1 MEKKEP
7 IYQKLVIDDTVYET
21 ILTEKY
27 LKRKPWKPA
36 NPKHVLSILPG
47 TVRKI
52 YVKENQKVEVGK
64 KLFVLEAMKM
74 HNTILSP
81 VEGVVKCV
89 NISVDEAV
97 PKSYLMIEFE

>member
-21 ILTEKY
+21 ILTDKY
-27 LKRKPWKPA
+27 MKRKPWAPA

-52 YVKENQKVEVGK
+52 YVKDNQKVEVGK

-81 VEGVVKCV
+81 IAGTIKCV
-89 NISVDEAV
+89 NIHVDESV